1 MNEVTANDI
10 APRGERIM
18 LDKERFL
25 IYRAYD
31 LRCLFEKYGSIGEIL
46 KAFEN
51 LQGLGAMDFGAKE
64 LQLIGDV
71 VAFGLQ
77 HEDES
82 ITADFILK
90 HASMGTFVELAQAMG
105 VALIAGL
112 PKPKANPQ

>member
-1 MNEVTANDI
+1 M
-10 APRGERIM
+10 
-18 LDKERFL
+18 
-25 IYRAYD
+25 
-31 LRCLFEKYGSIGEIL
+31 
-46 KAFEN
+46 
-51 LQGLGAMDFGAKE
+51 
-64 LQLIGDV
+64 
-71 VAFGLQ
+71 AFGLQ